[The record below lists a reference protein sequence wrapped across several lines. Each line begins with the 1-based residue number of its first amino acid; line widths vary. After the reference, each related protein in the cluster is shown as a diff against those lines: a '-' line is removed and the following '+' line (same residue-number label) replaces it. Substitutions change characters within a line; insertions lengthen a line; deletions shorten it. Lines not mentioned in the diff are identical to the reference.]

1 MYKKVFCIVVVPW
14 LISWKHEASC
24 AVIWSDGRR
33 APNAEPS
40 NANAPWIKK
49 FGLEYSNP
57 NLITL
62 KQKKADPDFEN
73 ILKTLVL
80 TEH

>member
-40 NANAPWIKK
+40 NANAAWIKK

-62 KQKKADPDFEN
+62 KQKKTDLDFED